1 MSAKRKWN
9 QLREFAEQSRQT
21 HNVPGLVVGL
31 LHKGKIKTA
40 GFGVTNLEN
49 PLEVNSETLFQIGSI
64 TKTFTGTLA
73 MKLVENGKLDL
84 DSTVRSYL
92 PDFKVKD
99 ETASEKATIRHLMTH
114 TSGWTGD
121 FFQDTGPGD
130 DAGAKY
136 MAEMANLDQL
146 APFGKVWSYN
156 NAGFYLLGHI
166 IETITEKSFQ
176 QVLREEVLETLGLKN
191 TFFDPGDVITY
202 RFASGH
208 NGPQVA
214 RPWPLPR
221 AAYPAGGITCHVHDL
236 LTYAQFHMGKDINLT
251 DEPLLT
257 QESRTLMQT
266 PQTTVWKKEHWGLT
280 WAVNETYETR
290 LVSHSGGTTGQIS
303 QLTLAPDKKIAWAIF
318 TNASSGGAACQ
329 EINKRI
335 LRDFVGIE
343 VKDPQ
348 AKQASEKQLI
358 PFVGKYSRPAM
369 DIHLGLLGGKLI
381 GKAIPKIGFP
391 DQDSPPP
398 PTPPPFT
405 LDLIEEDR
413 LMVLDG
419 QTKGMTGDIIRKPDG
434 SIGWLRVGRIHKKVG

>member
-9 QLREFAEQSRQT
+9 QLREFAEQSHQT

-236 LTYAQFHMGKDINLT
+236 LTYAQFHMGKDINST
-251 DEPLLT
+251 DEPLL
-257 QESRTLMQT
+257 
-266 PQTTVWKKEHWGLT
+266 PK
-280 WAVNETYETR
+280 N
-290 LVSHSGGTTGQIS
+290 
-303 QLTLAPDKKIAWAIF
+303 
-318 TNASSGGAACQ
+318 
-329 EINKRI
+329 
-335 LRDFVGIE
+335 
-343 VKDPQ
+343 
-348 AKQASEKQLI
+348 
-358 PFVGKYSRPAM
+358 
-369 DIHLGLLGGKLI
+369 LG
-381 GKAIPKIGFP
+381 
-391 DQDSPPP
+391 
-398 PTPPPFT
+398 
-405 LDLIEEDR
+405 
-413 LMVLDG
+413 
-419 QTKGMTGDIIRKPDG
+419 
-434 SIGWLRVGRIHKKVG
+434 H